1 MYQIGMAY
9 LLWLPSLF
17 GVAGLHRFYIGKIGT
32 GLLYLLT
39 GGLLGLGTLYDAVT
53 LPNQVQEANYR
64 LGYRY
69 GGTRQMPGTD
79 PVSDM
84 FDRISGSVGQ
94 QQRRPMSV
102 EQIILTTAREHGGYT
117 TATEIALEAQVSV
130 DEAKEELDGLVSK
143 GIAEVRVKK
152 NGVLAYV
159 FPELLDEATESQFE
173 DL

>member
-17 GVAGLHRFYIGKIGT
+17 GVAGLHRFYIGKVGT

-69 GGTRQMPGTD
+69 GGTRQVPGSD

-84 FDRISGSVGQ
+84 FDPITGSVGQ
-94 QQRRPMSV
+94 DQRRPMSV
-102 EQIILTTAREHGGYT
+102 EQIILTTARE
-117 TATEIALEAQVSV
+117 
-130 DEAKEELDGLVSK
+130 
-143 GIAEVRVKK
+143 
-152 NGVLAYV
+152 
-159 FPELLDEATESQFE
+159 
-173 DL
+173 

>member
-1 MYQIGMAY
+1 MAY

-32 GLLYLLT
+32 GFLYLFT

-69 GGTRQMPGTD
+69 GSTRAVPGSD
-79 PVSDM
+79 PVAEM
-84 FDRISGSVGQ
+84 LNRIGGSTGQ
-94 QQRRPMSV
+94 GHGRPMSV
-102 EQIILTTAREHGGYT
+102 EQVILTTARTRGGYT

-130 DEAKEELDGLVSK
+130 DEAKTELDALVSK